1 MNINIELPTSL
12 ADITLGQYKRFL
24 NIQKQT
30 EESHFLNAKAI
41 EIFCEIELKN
51 VMRLKIADFNTIT
64 KKINSLFEDKPKLVH
79 KFKID
84 NVEYGFQPQLDD
96 MTLGEYIDIDTYIGD
111 WDNME
116 KTMNV
121 LYRPIV
127 SKIKKRYAIKEYDVN
142 TSDALLDMPLSAV
155 LSSIFFFV
163 EFRQRLV
170 ENYTEIFGSGTGNEL
185 NSRSNF
191 NRKWGWYQSIYTL
204 AQGNIERIENIT
216 KLGAHECFLMLSFIQ
231 EKTEIEAKDIKK
243 KFKR

>member
-155 LSSIFFFV
+155 LSSIFFLWNLGNDLSKTILKSLEV
-163 EFRQRLV
+163 GQETNLIQDQTLT
-170 ENYTEIFGSGTGNEL
+170 ENGGGINQSTLLLKEILNEL
-185 NSRSNF
+185 KISLN
-191 NRKWGWYQSIYTL
+191 
-204 AQGNIERIENIT
+204 
-216 KLGAHECFLMLSFIQ
+216 
-231 EKTEIEAKDIKK
+231 
-243 KFKR
+243 